1 MKSQSSSVW
10 FRVKIIF
17 LIIASLIM
25 FASTTVQSKSL
36 QSLRERG
43 ANLYSQLLE
52 FKNEKDFIINGF
64 GYSNSIKKYEN
75 WRKEVNELK
84 KACEI
89 ELDKLPTP
97 QQRIESELFNIYN
110 ATTEIDNLARRY
122 ATRGG
127 KENKYMKKMRAELE
141 KVFRSTLF
149 TNKVVAEKIPY
160 SIINDKLYKN
170 AKRSV
175 DVRLENRITKN
186 QLTSLA
192 HKINN
197 LNKNSYKRTFILYY
211 LSGMK
216 VDAGAWASTHFNP
229 NLEVKILGAT
239 LEQAKKLTKPVALN
253 NTQTLI
259 GNYFH
264 DRGDLSCRISIF
276 NEKGKIFKRDTYN
289 DGSQGTQE
297 LKESRS
303 NRGLRLDELK
313 KNDFGEFYVI
323 NSNGNLEFWDAQGL
337 IETLKKIK

>member
-1 MKSQSSSVW
+1 MKNHSSSVW

-17 LIIASLIM
+17 LILGSLIL
-25 FASTTVQSKSL
+25 FASTMVQSKSL

-43 ANLYSQLLE
+43 VDLYAQLL
-52 FKNEKDFIINGF
+52 KIKIEKDFINNGF
-64 GYSNSIKKYEN
+64 GYSNSLNKYEN
-75 WRKEVNELK
+75 WLKEVNALK
-84 KACEI
+84 KECEV
-89 ELDKLPTP
+89 ELAQLAPH
-97 QQRIESELFNIYN
+97 QRIESEVFSLYN
-110 ATTEIDNLARRY
+110 ATTNLNSLARRY

-127 KENKYMKKMRAELE
+127 KEDKYMKKMRTELE
-141 KVFRSTLF
+141 KEFKTTPSIG
-149 TNKVVAEKIPY
+149 KVVAEKIPY